1 MKGREKSCLERD
13 DLQSNIGQQP
23 GVVLTHPTHE
33 RGEDLQIFGLLSV
46 EEGERPQ
53 HEGEDALQGEGQQT
67 PSLETGNELITFN
80 VTTGNSASARTESTR
95 SSSATSKE
103 RSKQFSRM
111 VPSASQRLEHLINAE
126 APKREGVHVSATAL
140 IAYLTPVQ
148 IPAAIRAEA
157 HSCSNPSAALNTSIN
172 AALRHP
178 HDHVGAP
185 GPPRRLTLSHFPPDS
200 GLLSSHLRKRPH
212 QKGTGMFHL

>member
-67 PSLETGNELITFN
+67 PSLETGNELITLLM
-80 VTTGNSASARTESTR
+80 SQ
-95 SSSATSKE
+95 KE
-103 RSKQFSRM
+103 TLHQRIHKIFFSDIKGKIKTIQSDGP
-111 VPSASQRLEHLINAE
+111 VSL
-126 APKREGVHVSATAL
+126 PKIGT
-140 IAYLTPVQ
+140 
-148 IPAAIRAEA
+148 
-157 HSCSNPSAALNTSIN
+157 LN
-172 AALRHP
+172 
-178 HDHVGAP
+178 
-185 GPPRRLTLSHFPPDS
+185 
-200 GLLSSHLRKRPH
+200 
-212 QKGTGMFHL
+212 QC